1 MMIFSRRRTGRIFSA
16 AAVALAAMTAMP
28 FKATASEVR
37 EDRGNFAVFLGGVR
51 IGVLGFSGLTDGQSY
66 AAKGILRTTGL
77 AALVRQVG
85 YEATSRG
92 VVRAGRFVPTSYDE
106 SANTGTRVSKSTME
120 YRGGVPQVKAS
131 SPERAPRPTDVDPRT
146 QAGTVDPM
154 TAFYL
159 VLRDVP
165 EAELCN
171 LDLKMFDGTRRS
183 QVVISAPVRNGT
195 GVSCSGEY
203 RRLQGFSAEEM
214 AERTRFPFQIA
225 YVPNGNGGYR
235 LNEITTA
242 STFGNARVVRTD

>member
-1 MMIFSRRRTGRIFSA
+1 MVVSRRRVRPVLSVA
-16 AAVALAAMTAMP
+16 AFALAASVGVPTTA
-28 FKATASEVR
+28 AASDVR
-37 EDRGNFAVFLGGVR
+37 EDKGSFSVFLGGVR
-51 IGVLGFSGLTDGQSY
+51 IGVLGFSGLTDGQNY

-77 AALVRQVG
+77 AAMVRQVG

-92 VVRAGRFVPTSYDE
+92 VVRGGRLVPTSYDE
-106 SANTGTRVSKSTME
+106 AANTGTRVSKSTME

-183 QVVISAPVRNGT
+183 QVTISAPVRNGA
-195 GVSCSGEY
+195 GVSCTGEY

-225 YVPNGNGGYR
+225 YIPNGNGGYR